1 MVPHIFQKNT
11 NRYLWEKYN
20 CTMKREL
27 TKDEKQRLKNIGKF
41 LKTCR
46 ELSGYSQ
53 KELGDKADLNFRT
66 IFRIEHGESITLQSL
81 LSIADALEIEPG
93 EVLIDN

>member
-1 MVPHIFQKNT
+1 M
-11 NRYLWEKYN
+11 R
-20 CTMKREL
+20 REL
-27 TKDEKQRLKNIGKF
+27 TTDEKQRLQNIGNF
-41 LKTCR
+41 LRTYR

-53 KELGDKADLNFRT
+53 AELGDMADLNFRT

-81 LSIADALEIEPG
+81 LSIADALELDPK